1 MKKMSKKKKVTLV
14 VLSIVAILTLLAVTT
29 GILAFNYIFG
39 GLEVK
44 KITKNTSELG
54 ITQEVEN
61 KQQETKITNIA
72 LFGVDTRSDDEFVG
86 RSDSIMVLS
95 IDQNTST
102 LKLTSILR
110 DSQVVIDGYGEDK
123 ITHAY
128 AYGGPELAI
137 KTINQNFKL
146 DIQDYVTINFAGLED
161 IIDILGGVEINITEE
176 EKEHMNS
183 SFRVQPQLTQSGLVK
198 LTGSQAV
205 AYSRIRYIDSDSMR
219 ANRQR
224 NVLEAMFKEV
234 KQMNPLRY
242 PTLLKSVMTLTE
254 TSLDYNEIL
263 SYAPMMAGQI
273 NLEQTY
279 IPNEQDNPVGGGDP
293 WVWQF
298 DVNASA
304 DRLHKFIYGE

>member
-234 KQMNPLRY
+234 KQMHPLRY